1 MCQGLLVFV
10 QARAFGIRVFLVGL
24 LMGNTVHTA
33 SEPCS
38 KITLGAYPTGKSYTD
53 IEDEEYWGITDLDRH
68 RFFRIA
74 YLAQPELKKGFQI
87 VWDAEVFPHQGE
99 CYYVLPGFY

>member
-1 MCQGLLVFV
+1 MIVFV
-10 QARAFGIRVFLVGL
+10 QARAFGIRVLLVGL

-38 KITLGAYPTGKSYTD
+38 KITLGAYPTVKSCTD
-53 IEDEEYWGITDLDRH
+53 IEDEEYWAITDFDHH

-87 VWDAEVFPHQGE
+87 IWDADVYPHQGE
-99 CYYVLPGFY
+99 CYYGLPGF